1 MMTRIIQM
9 DTVQLNIGSNP
20 CTTAKHFVLFLL
32 LTLSPLS
39 LPFHLS
45 FLPCYQSPLIT
56 KQVEQSGWTLTH
68 VGCNAN
74 IQNHEKREPIAIA
87 VQASHYTTLP
97 LPFAFAFQYPQYINH
112 FPFVSS
118 LCQSES
124 QHTSSTS
131 SPKTL
136 TKKKKP
142 KPTLTTTELNPTSLS
157 LSITRI
163 LNSDPNGG
171 EFFGFSRFH
180 CRVGIHPVH
189 QDPGPDLPPWTPTG
203 SWQSRF
209 VTDSKTLL
217 PNSNSMKC

>member
-9 DTVQLNIGSNP
+9 DIVQLNIGSNP
-20 CTTAKHFVLFLL
+20 CTTPKHLCYFSYLH
-32 LTLSPLS
+32 SHHC
-39 LPFHLS
+39 PFHFFYHFYLVIKAPS
-45 FLPCYQSPLIT
+45 HYKASRAIGLDPDSRGLQCKYT
-56 KQVEQSGWTLTH
+56 KPWDERAHSHSRTGV
-68 VGCNAN
+68 
-74 IQNHEKREPIAIA
+74 
-87 VQASHYTTLP
+87 HYTTLP

-157 LSITRI
+157 HPLTRI

>member
-1 MMTRIIQM
+1 MTTRLIQM
-9 DTVQLNIGSNP
+9 DIIQLNIGSNP

-32 LTLSPLS
+32 LYTLTIVPSISFIIFTLLS
-39 LPFHLS
+39 KP
-45 FLPCYQSPLIT
+45 PLIT

-74 IQNHEKREPIAIA
+74 IQNQEMREPIVIA

-97 LPFAFAFQYPQYINH
+97 LPFAFQYPQYINH

-217 PNSNSMKC
+217 LNSNSMKC